1 MAKKILKEAVVRRFQ
16 KLANMR
22 PINEMYNMHEEEE
35 EEVGA
40 EAEADMPPA
49 DDMGADDMGMDDDAM
64 DGGQELELTQDE
76 LQAIAAAL
84 PALQTLASAAEGAG
98 EEADIDDM
106 EDMDDMPADEMGGE
120 EVEPDVDADAIMEAL
135 RGINYTPSRN
145 EVVNEVAKRVAKRL
159 KTAKLHE
166 AKLNKAL
173 GRRK

>member
-1 MAKKILKEAVVRRFQ
+1 M
-16 KLANMR
+16 
-22 PINEMYNMHEEEE
+22 
-35 EEVGA
+35 
-40 EAEADMPPA
+40 
-49 DDMGADDMGMDDDAM
+49 
-64 DGGQELELTQDE
+64 TQDE

-98 EEADIDDM
+98 EEADMDDM